1 MTYISHSGKLQTQEE
16 QYIIFADRVVFFR
29 IIKQGSDFKVM
40 TATASENNKP
50 LCAYEKLDL
59 LISTT
64 ISIFGDTNRSYQN
77 KRDRNNIRYVEFFGF
92 REVTEIEILAKKVI
106 KKLGLDPVNVAM
118 MEMKELYDNF
128 AIDDSGEDV
137 YLSDGM
143 WLSADGKLTE
153 K

>member
-1 MTYISHSGKLQTQEE
+1 MTYISHSEKLQTQEE
-16 QYIIFADRVVFFR
+16 QYIIFADKFVFFR
-29 IIKQGSDFKVM
+29 IIKQGDDFKVM
-40 TATASENNKP
+40 TATASENSQP

-64 ISIFGDTNRSYQN
+64 ISIFGGAKRSYQS
-77 KRDRNNIRYVEFFGF
+77 KRDRNNIRYVEFLGF
-92 REVTEIEILAKKVI
+92 REVTEIEVLAKKVI
-106 KKLGLDPVNVAM
+106 EKLGFDPVNVAM